1 MSNSQPKVEAF
12 LAALKEQSFFKNE
25 STPGS
30 VLWYIAFYQ
39 KRAPQR
45 RKAFHITGI
54 RRPLPEHQ
62 SALHHASVP
71 KRMAGGSGFGD
82 CLDHRR
88 SGGGELIL

>member
-12 LAALKEQSFFKNE
+12 LSALKKQSFFKNE

-45 RKAFHITGI
+45 RKAFRITGFVVLCLSI
-54 RRPLPEHQ
+54 SLPSSRKSPRENGRRKWLRR
-62 SALHHASVP
+62 LL
-71 KRMAGGSGFGD
+71 GS
-82 CLDHRR
+82 
-88 SGGGELIL
+88 SP